1 MRTDTDEPYYGEVPI
16 GAHIW
21 VQDPSNPQYG
31 WDYIREQN
39 TYSYFPHIITNEYS
53 FEFGGKLY
61 GVRIYEY
68 TNGYKVAQIQ
78 ELGKR
83 FAEAALLARVST
95 KNLDV
100 ILTGVKLIENPTYDN
115 AVDFIKDIFLKNIL

>member
-1 MRTDTDEPYYGEVPI
+1 M
-16 GAHIW
+16 
-21 VQDPSNPQYG
+21 
-31 WDYIREQN
+31 
-39 TYSYFPHIITNEYS
+39 
-53 FEFGGKLY
+53 
-61 GVRIYEY
+61 
-68 TNGYKVAQIQ
+68 
-78 ELGKR
+78 LGKR